1 MKRHAIYFAL
11 ALAGAAFTLQAAPLP
26 AMPDPSLPVSHFIT
40 QVNADK
46 VSPALVC
53 ADARRVS
60 IVTGATPDSLAM
72 RALKQ
77 RTGLDMEKRDAT

>member
-40 QVNADK
+40 
-46 VSPALVC
+46 
-53 ADARRVS
+53 R
-60 IVTGATPDSLAM
+60 G
-72 RALKQ
+72 
-77 RTGLDMEKRDAT
+77 